1 LVYRNIHSG
10 FTEIIKQGIMDFTI
24 SILHNLNV
32 SESDRLGS
40 FLITGVWSVFILDAW
55 EELDVYSPKH
65 LYLEVEQ

>member
-1 LVYRNIHSG
+1 
-10 FTEIIKQGIMDFTI
+10 MDFTI